1 MKRLLFFTALAAAA
15 CFDPLYEDGAPLT
28 SSWVVCCSNFG
39 EVGTCFCKEAATC
52 QQSLYACSAGRCS
65 PTPFCP
71 MGTGGGSKVW
81 IDKTTRTIRV
91 GPQSAGAA
99 PGPGHSDRATA
110 GAGAGA
116 AGNGGKKDEDVID
129 AEFEVKE

>member
-65 PTPFCP
+65 LRSRTQRLQQQFRVREPT
-71 MGTGGGSKVW
+71 S
-81 IDKTTRTIRV
+81 
-91 GPQSAGAA
+91 
-99 PGPGHSDRATA
+99 
-110 GAGAGA
+110 
-116 AGNGGKKDEDVID
+116 N
-129 AEFEVKE
+129 